1 MQPSLT
7 TKNLDIAPSYGSKT
21 IGYLNQVLEH
31 ALPQIKA
38 DWPLYAFI
46 AAYFAIG
53 YAYLSSVGF
62 LEKSH
67 FLVYFKFLFPVFVFY
82 FIPFFFILKMLTVR
96 RKVPERIGLANRL
109 IRSPKA
115 MSRYLTGIAF
125 LTVYCFFIAM
135 FTAVKSSFGIVYG
148 FQHDVYQADF
158 DQFLFFGTDPW
169 HVLFTPI
176 HSIYLQPLIEF
187 NYNMV
192 WHLQTYAILFFIATS
207 HQMRHY
213 RMRYLFSFML
223 VWVLVGN
230 VFAGLFISAGP
241 AFYGEVTGDHARFG
255 EQLAVLGQFQFSSA
269 VEFQKYLW
277 DSYLNEIPG
286 FGTGISAFPSVHVS
300 LATLNV
306 FFAFEVSRRLG
317 WAAFAYA
324 MVILVSSVYL
334 AWHYLVD
341 GLFGALVV
349 AVIYFAT
356 KWIFSKARPSR
367 HRAASAKVGAA
378 R

>member
-1 MQPSLT
+1 MQPSVT
-7 TKNLDIAPSYGSKT
+7 TKSLDLAPSRWTLVQDYCQKMFA
-21 IGYLNQVLEH
+21 H
-31 ALPQIKA
+31 AMPGIRA

-53 YAYLSSVGF
+53 YGYLYSVGF

-82 FIPFFFILKMLTVR
+82 FVPFFFILKMLTVR
-96 RKVPERIGLANRL
+96 RKVPGRITLANRM

-125 LTVYCFFIAM
+125 LTIYCFFIAM

-148 FQHDVYQADF
+148 FQHDIYQADF
-158 DQFLFFGTDPW
+158 DQFLFFGVDPW

-192 WHLQTYAILFFIATS
+192 WHLQTYAILFFVATS
-207 HQMRHY
+207 HQLRHY
-213 RMRYLFSFML
+213 RTRYLLSFML

-230 VFAGLFISAGP
+230 VFAGMFISAGP
-241 AFYGEVTGDHARFG
+241 AFYGDVTGDYSRFG
-255 EQLAVLGQFQFSSA
+255 EQLAVLGQFQLSSA

-277 DSYLNEIPG
+277 ESYLREIPG

-324 MVILVSSVYL
+324 ILILVSSVYL

-349 AVIYFAT
+349 AAIYFST
-356 KWIFSKARPSR
+356 KWFF
-367 HRAASAKVGAA
+367 HSAKNTKSRIA
-378 R
+378 

>member
-1 MQPSLT
+1 MQPSATTEKLDFAPTT
-7 TKNLDIAPSYGSKT
+7 TKVVQRYLSETIAY
-21 IGYLNQVLEH
+21 
-31 ALPQIKA
+31 ALPAIRK
-38 DWPLYAFI
+38 DWPLYGFI

-53 YAYLSSVGF
+53 YTYLYNVGF

-82 FIPFFFILKMLTVR
+82 FIPFFFILKMLTMR
-96 RKVPERIGLANRL
+96 RRVPERITLANRL

-115 MSRYLTGIAF
+115 MARYLTGISF

-148 FQHDVYQADF
+148 FQHDVYQADL
-158 DQFLFFGTDPW
+158 DQLLFFGVDPW

-176 HSIYLQPLIEF
+176 HTIFLQPLIEF
-187 NYNMV
+187 NYNMI
-192 WHLQTYAILFFIATS
+192 WHLQTYAILFFVATS
-207 HQMRHY
+207 HQLRHY
-213 RMRYLFSFML
+213 RLRYLFSFML
-223 VWVLVGN
+223 VWVIVGN
-230 VFAGLFISAGP
+230 VFAGIFISAGP

-255 EQLAVLGQFQFSSA
+255 EQLAVLGQFEFSSA

-277 DSYLNEIPG
+277 TSYVNEIPG

-306 FFAFEVSRRLG
+306 FFAFEVSKRLG

-324 MVILVSSVYL
+324 IVILVSSVYL

-349 AVIYFAT
+349 AVIYIST
-356 KWIFSKARPSR
+356 KWIFEKTRDTRNSQSPKAE
-367 HRAASAKVGAA
+367 ASA
-378 R
+378 